1 MKRLI
6 LFLMLSVFL
15 SACNKN
21 QVSDNQY
28 MDKKI
33 EKDESPYA
41 NIELKKEAYSL
52 ELESEV
58 GIYTKDVIPDKETAI
73 AVAIEI
79 FNSMEKSSY
88 AEKYEPQMVSY
99 DEYEGIWIVSFWET
113 QNPEEEMVTIGNDC
127 SIAIRKKDGQILRI
141 WFGE

>member
-1 MKRLI
+1 
-6 LFLMLSVFL
+6 MLSVFL